1 MYLPFQ
7 NSTGERQHFEK
18 IFHHY
23 PQYLFFKV
31 VALNTCISGLS
42 ENAEEALFF
51 WTVLILGAATLGLAF
66 FIRKALFIKIYILII
81 QMLHLF

>member
-1 MYLPFQ
+1 MK
-7 NSTGERQHFEK
+7 E

-23 PQYLFFKV
+23 VQYLFLKV

-51 WTVLILGAATLGLAF
+51 WTVLMLGAATLGLA
-66 FIRKALFIKIYILII
+66 L
-81 QMLHLF
+81 

>member
-7 NSTGERQHFEK
+7 NSTGERQHKILKK

-23 PQYLFFKV
+23 LHYLFFKV
-31 VALNTCISGLS
+31 VELNTCISGLS

-51 WTVLILGAATLGLAF
+51 WTVLTLGAATLGLA
-66 FIRKALFIKIYILII
+66 L
-81 QMLHLF
+81 